1 MHFVA
6 AAFECESE
14 NLNLKKCA
22 TGYKAQDRARVS
34 QVARTML
41 SSQTMRHCSAAQRT
55 GPTHTCMCMR
65 SSGHARSW
73 FSNYPSRYAGVLVLV
88 LVLVPWYWCP
98 GTGAHWY
105 WYCYWHWF
113 SNYLGHYAVQVPSC
127 LAPTLQD
134 AWNATCPAHEYR
146 TPLISWYL
154 SKHSRGADRGPRG
167 PTQSCNQS
175 QDL

>member
-1 MHFVA
+1 M
-6 AAFECESE
+6 
-14 NLNLKKCA
+14 
-22 TGYKAQDRARVS
+22 G
-34 QVARTML
+34 
-41 SSQTMRHCSAAQRT
+41 
-55 GPTHTCMCMR
+55 
-65 SSGHARSW
+65 SSGHAQYW
-73 FSNYPSRYAGVLVLV
+73 VSNYLGRYAGTLVLV
-88 LVLVPWYWCP
+88 LVQDTGT
-98 GTGAHWY
+98 GTGALVLVLKL
-105 WYCYWHWF
+105 
-113 SNYLGHYAVQVPSC
+113 STMQVPSC